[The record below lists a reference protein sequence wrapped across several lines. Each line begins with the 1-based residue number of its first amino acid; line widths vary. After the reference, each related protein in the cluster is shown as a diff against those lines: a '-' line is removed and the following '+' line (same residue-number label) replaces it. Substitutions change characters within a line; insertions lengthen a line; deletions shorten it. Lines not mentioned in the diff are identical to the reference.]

1 MAVCKLGNN
10 LRKKMQGVSSEGT
23 EITWQNL
30 EAGFDAIRAGQSV
43 NYEGVT
49 GPVTLDEFGNL
60 SEGFIELWT
69 VGDEGPSPTVAFNS
83 KSILSRKRFVF
94 VDGKPLLASIP
105 GSSTL
110 HQIEIC
116 FVC

>member
-1 MAVCKLGNN
+1 
-10 LRKKMQGVSSEGT
+10 MQGVSSEGT

-30 EAGFDAIRAGQSV
+30 EAGFDAIRAGQAV

-69 VGDEGPSPTVAFNS
+69 VGDEGIVSD
-83 KSILSRKRFVF
+83 SRVQF
-94 VDGKPLLASIP
+94 
-105 GSSTL
+105 
-110 HQIEIC
+110 
-116 FVC
+116 